1 MDPIQAINI
10 LSQVVKTAKL
20 PYNEHVVLERCV
32 DILTQSI
39 QNKDEGGNIQ
49 SDGASVTFEDPIEE
63 PVAELVA
70 TSDTQSKGKNRAQ
83 ARKGGK

>member
-1 MDPIQAINI
+1 MDPIQAINV
-10 LSQVVKTAKL
+10 LSQVVKTARL

-39 QNKDEGGNIQ
+39 QSKSDSDANP
-49 SDGASVTFEDPIEE
+49 SDGAPVTFEE
-63 PVAELVA
+63 PEQIAEVVSSSA
-70 TSDTQSKGKNRAQ
+70 PTSKGKTRAR